1 MVGLG
6 QAGGN
11 LATEFFRRGYP
22 ALALNTAQTDLNSLD
37 PGGVYPSLPGERRL
51 YIGLDGY
58 DGAGMDPDYAAECI
72 RENAHQIREAVLRES
87 EGADAL
93 FLTAGL
99 GGGTG
104 SALNQLV
111 ETLKDEGLPMVGLMT
126 LPMDSESGI
135 VKVNAVRA
143 INQLVDAPLDGWVF
157 VDNARISKL
166 NQDVSIVDYF
176 AHINGRIAAP
186 LDELNALNERE
197 DLAAI
202 RSFDG
207 EDFRKLLL
215 AGGVLSYNVLE
226 LPKLGT
232 EAILSA
238 VRSSLES
245 GELMPSGFDL
255 DSVAYLGLVIE
266 AGEEE
271 LSQVSIGAFE
281 EVEERLKAE
290 TQGAALYRGI
300 YRTEGSKR
308 PPLLRVIAST
318 QSLPHRIRE
327 ILSDA
332 QREGLAIRD
341 KLQEQLPTLELG
353 ELANLELFRPSARG
367 RASERPR
374 RPRRSEAPSARER
387 TEMEALQQEIV
398 QPRRPAASKIAKR
411 APNRPNGPA
420 APAAPAR
427 VPMGARRP
435 PAAPPPR
442 ERSTREPI
450 VPPSAHLPE
459 DGGSISEDETSDGVD
474 LSDLVAQTR
483 DPVSVDL
490 SSEATP
496 EGAEAYV
503 QLVHDYRQSR
513 DDTTRRTIA
522 ERLERDGMSPHTVVR
537 YYAVEAMSKLGREAF
552 ADALL
557 SATEDENEAVRA
569 MAVEAL
575 RR

>member
-22 ALALNTAQTDLNSLD
+22 ALALNTAQTDLNSLE
-37 PGGVYPSLPGERRL
+37 PGGVYPSLPSERRL

-58 DGAGMDPDYAAECI
+58 DGAGMDPEYAAECI

-93 FLTAGL
+93 FLAAGL

-207 EDFRKLLL
+207 EDLRKLLL
-215 AGGVLSYNVLE
+215 AGGVLSYSVVE

-232 EAILSA
+232 EAILAA
-238 VRSSLES
+238 VRGSLES
-245 GELMPSGFDL
+245 GELMPSGFDV

-266 AGEEE
+266 ASEEE
-271 LSQVSIGAFE
+271 LSHVSIGAFE

-300 YRTEGSKR
+300 YRVEGAKT
-308 PPLLRVIAST
+308 PPRLRVIAST

-353 ELANLELFRPSARG
+353 ELEGLELFRPSGRG

-374 RPRRSEAPSARER
+374 RPRRSEVPAARER

-398 QPRRPAASKIAKR
+398 QPRRPAASKIQKR
-411 APNRPNGPA
+411 GLNRPNPA
-420 APAAPAR
+420 PTPNRAP
-427 VPMGARRP
+427 VGARRP
-435 PAAPPPR
+435 PAPPTPR
-442 ERSTREPI
+442 ERSAREPI
-450 VPPSAHLPE
+450 PPPSARLP
-459 DGGSISEDETSDGVD
+459 DDVGAISEEETSDGVD
-474 LSDLVAQTR
+474 LGALVEMTR
-483 DPVSVDL
+483 HPMDPEVSG
-490 SSEATP
+490 EA
-496 EGAEAYV
+496 GAPAPDDYAR
-503 QLVHDYRQSR
+503 LVHDYRQTR
-513 DDTTRRTIA
+513 DDHARLAIA
-522 ERLERDGMSPHTVVR
+522 ERLEKDGMSPHTVVR

>member
-22 ALALNTAQTDLNSLD
+22 ALALNTAQTDLNALD
-37 PGGVYPSLPGERRL
+37 PGGVYPSLPSERRL

-72 RENAHQIREAVLRES
+72 RESAHQIREAVLRES

-93 FLTAGL
+93 FLAAGL

-186 LDELNALNERE
+186 LDELNTLNERE
-197 DLAAI
+197 DLSAI

-215 AGGVLSYNVLE
+215 AGGVLHYDVVE
-226 LPKLGT
+226 LPALGT
-232 EAILSA
+232 DSILGA

-245 GELMPSGFDL
+245 GELMPSGFEV
-255 DSVAYLGLVIE
+255 DSVAYLGLVLE
-266 AGEEE
+266 ASEEA
-271 LSQVSIGAFE
+271 LSKVSIGAFE

-300 YRTEGSKR
+300 YRTEGQKR
-308 PPLLRVIAST
+308 APVLRVIAST

-327 ILSDA
+327 VLSDA

-353 ELANLELFRPSARG
+353 ELADLELFRPSARG
-367 RASERPR
+367 RGSERPR
-374 RPRRSEAPSARER
+374 RPRRSEAPSPRER

-398 QPRRPAASKIAKR
+398 QPRRPAASKIQKR
-411 APNRPNGPA
+411 GPNRPA
-420 APAAPAR
+420 APAAPPPGAR

-435 PAAPPPR
+435 PAAPPR
-442 ERSTREPI
+442 ERSAREPI
-450 VPPSAHLPE
+450 PPPSASLP
-459 DGGSISEDETSDGVD
+459 DAASGISEEETSDGVD

-483 DPVSVDL
+483 GPVNLDISGDL
-490 SSEATP
+490 GEAGP
-496 EGAEAYV
+496 EAYA

-513 DDTTRRTIA
+513 DDLSRRSIA

-537 YYAVEAMSKLGREAF
+537 YYAVEAMTKLGREAF